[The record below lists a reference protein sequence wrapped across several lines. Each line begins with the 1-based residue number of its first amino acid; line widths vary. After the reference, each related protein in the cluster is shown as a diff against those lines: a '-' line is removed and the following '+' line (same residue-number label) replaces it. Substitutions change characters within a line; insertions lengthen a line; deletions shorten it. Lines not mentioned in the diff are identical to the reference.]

1 MRSLRRGFGGLRGS
15 VGGWS
20 EVGGFLVLCFYQI
33 LEAEVERE
41 GYAVVI
47 YNVLIAS
54 DIVSKDLCCC
64 EIFIVQEGAL
74 DGMAYL

>member
-33 LEAEVERE
+33 LEAEMERE
-41 GYAVVI
+41 GYELVI
-47 YNVLIAS
+47 YNVIDYFGYREQGSLP
-54 DIVSKDLCCC
+54 L
-64 EIFIVQEGAL
+64 
-74 DGMAYL
+74 